1 MNIDLSKALVSPDII
16 VEEIKKV
23 FPRFSNYAMNHTA
36 YTTNK
41 ICHKEIQK
49 VQEHLINRGFML
61 P

>member
-16 VEEIKKV
+16 VAEVKQV
-23 FPRFSNYAMNHTA
+23 FPKYALYAMNHTA

-41 ICHKEIQK
+41 ICHREAQR